1 MASTKQQSSGG
12 GNVPPRPNGAPTASA
27 VPKRPTGKASSSSAP
42 KPGRP
47 AQRTSAR
54 RMAEQRRKR
63 NILTAVG
70 AVGVI
75 VVVIAVVVVLKV
87 TGNNS
92 TPTGTADA
100 GTFPL
105 TQSLTSPV
113 ENVPVS
119 ALVAATKSPP
129 AGTNPAQKLPGTA
142 ELITKDGKPEI
153 LYMGAEYCPF
163 CAAERWALVMA
174 LSKFGT
180 FSGLKGT
187 TSSAID
193 TNPSTPTFSFYGSTY
208 TSPYISF
215 DPVELQ
221 TNTYSASLGNYPT
234 LQTPTAAQNAL
245 MSKWDV
251 SPYTTEDGSIPFV
264 YLGGKYLVTGAQ
276 YQASPL
282 SGKSFESAVPYIT
295 SGTNA
300 TSRGAEAAA
309 GYLVGEILALTH
321 DQPASIA
328 SQVPASLKGVNT
340 SSGSSSGNRSTVKT
354 TPTTAKSGT
363 TGSSTTSKS

>member
-27 VPKRPTGKASSSSAP
+27 VPKRPTGKPSSSSAP

-47 AQRTSAR
+47 PQRTSAR

-63 NILTAVG
+63 NILTAAG

-105 TQSLTSPV
+105 SSSLTSPV

-129 AGTNPAQKLPGTA
+129 SGTNPAQKLPATA
-142 ELITKDGKPEI
+142 EALTSDGKPEI

-180 FSGLKGT
+180 FTGLKGT
-187 TSSAID
+187 TSSSID

-208 TSPYISF
+208 KSKYISF
-215 DPVELQ
+215 DPVEMQ
-221 TNTYSASLGNYPT
+221 TNAYSASLGNYPT
-234 LQTPTAAQNAL
+234 LQTPTATQNAIL
-245 MSKWDV
+245 TKWDV
-251 SPYTTEDGSIPFV
+251 SPYTSENGSIPFV

-276 YQASPL
+276 YLASPL
-282 SGKSFESAVPYIT
+282 SGKSFQTAVPYMT

-309 GYLVGEILALTH
+309 GYLVAEILALTH
-321 DQPASIA
+321 DQPASVA
-328 SQVPASLKGVNT
+328 AQVPDSLKGVNT
-340 SSGSSSGNRSTVKT
+340 SSGSSGSRSTPKT
-354 TPTTAKSGT
+354 TPTTAKSGK
-363 TGSSTTSKS
+363 TGSSTASTS

>member
-1 MASTKQQSSGG
+1 MASTKQRSGG
-12 GNVPPRPNGAPTASA
+12 GNVPPRPSGAPTSS
-27 VPKRPTGKASSSSAP
+27 VPKRPTGKPSTPGAAR
-42 KPGRP
+42 PGRP
-47 AQRTSAR
+47 PQRASAR
-54 RMAEQRRKR
+54 RVAEQHRKR
-63 NILTAVG
+63 NIITAIAAVG
-70 AVGVI
+70 G
-75 VVVIAVVVVLKV
+75 VVVLIAVVVVLKV
-87 TGNNS
+87 AGGGS
-92 TPTGTADA
+92 SPSGTADTGSFA
-100 GTFPL
+100 L
-105 TQSLTSPV
+105 SPKLISQV
-113 ENVPVS
+113 EDVPVS
-119 ALVAATKSPP
+119 ALVAAAKSLP
-129 AGTNPAQKLPGTA
+129 AAASPAQQLPGTA
-142 ELITKDGKPEI
+142 EVLTKDGKPEI
-153 LYMGAEYCPF
+153 LYIGAEYCPF

-180 FSGLKGT
+180 FTNLKGT

-251 SPYTTEDGSIPFV
+251 SPYTTVNGSIPFV
-264 YLGGKYLVTGAQ
+264 YMGGKYLLTGAQ
-276 YQASPL
+276 YVAAPI
-282 SGKSFESAVPYIT
+282 SGKSFDTAVPYMT

-328 SQVPASLKGVNT
+328 SQVPASLKGITT
-340 SSGSSSGNRSTVKT
+340 SSSASGNRSTVST
-354 TPTTAKSGT
+354 TPTTAKKGLS
-363 TGSSTTSKS
+363 GSSTSSTS